1 MKEIVDLLVKQ
12 PPVQFGIGAAKGTG
26 RGLYNL
32 VDKLIVD
39 NMLLGNYESWEKL
52 GERINP
58 DPKQQSIMDEQR
70 GKDMPFVS
78 ELAHDV
84 GDFLGGAS
92 FELGTAAAGRKLPSW
107 NLLPAES
114 ATSYLTGSQEEK
126 DRLIDASLTGMLGG
140 AGLAGS
146 HLLTQTAQAV
156 NNAYHFLNPKTSL
169 DSFVKSELQQNS
181 LYGGALE
188 DLLKANQ
195 RYLEE
200 RYPGVQFSTPQVA
213 NATSFAKDG
222 YDADLP
228 LSQYAKTFGSRGGYE
243 AIPLQQQK
251 TQDMF
256 VLDGL
261 KEYSGRKPAAQ
272 DDFPD
277 FRPPEPGESIRQ
289 YAEQYR
295 RAQVEPYYA
304 IVDGDMTNYDT
315 QIGKEFKK
323 LRKERPSIKKAAS
336 QGKSIFKDMGG
347 GSTTKDA
354 LNSGTYISSII
365 QSLNDMENVSRRQG
379 KVGKSKGIRS
389 AKNAFSDLLEDLS
402 PEILQGNR
410 LYYESSVP
418 INQMDV
424 ADFILNKSVPKG
436 YRNNLSATPPGTLK
450 MNTIREF
457 ADDPDAIVQKVLQR
471 PKKASEVLNQEF
483 MDEMAKLNEL
493 SHIQE
498 TTKSGLRSQGSPTV
512 ANLKQTEDL
521 KKKVNAS
528 LTPLSPDVLVRMAN
542 QLARKHVSS
551 QTAKYDQRLGEAL
564 SDPQVALEI
573 LQTAP
578 NLLLENKIA
587 TPSIIGAIMAAEN
600 NED

>member
-1 MKEIVDLLVKQ
+1 MKEIIDLLVQQ
-12 PPVQFGIGAAKGTG
+12 PPVQFGIGATKGAG

-32 VDKLIVD
+32 VDKMIVD
-39 NMLLGNYESWEKL
+39 NMLLGNYESWDKL
-52 GERINP
+52 GERLNP
-58 DPKQQSIMDEQR
+58 DPKQKSIMDTQR
-70 GKDMPFVS
+70 DKDMPFVS
-78 ELAHDV
+78 EMSHDV
-84 GDFLGGAS
+84 GEFLGGAS
-92 FELGTAAAGRKLPSW
+92 FELGTAAAGRRLPPW

-114 ATSYLTGSQEEK
+114 ATSYLTGSQDEK

-146 HLLTQTAQAV
+146 HVLTQGAQALS
-156 NNAYHFLNPKTSL
+156 NAYHFLNPKTSL
-169 DSFVKSELQQNS
+169 DSFVKSELEQNS
-181 LYGGALE
+181 NYGGALKY
-188 DLLKANQ
+188 LLGENNS
-195 RYLEE
+195 YLKDK
-200 RYPGVQFSTPQVA
+200 YPGVQFSTPQVA
-213 NATSFAKDG
+213 NATSFSGG

-243 AIPLQQQK
+243 AIPVIPQK
-251 TQDMF
+251 TQDQY
-256 VLDGL
+256 VLDAL
-261 KEYSGRKPAAQ
+261 KEYSGKKTAVQ
-272 DDFPD
+272 EDFPD
-277 FRPPEPGESIRQ
+277 FRPPEPGESIRS
-289 YAEQYR
+289 YAEQNR

-315 QIGKEFKK
+315 QIGKEFRK
-323 LRKERPSIKKAAS
+323 LRKERPSIKKAAN

-347 GSTTKDA
+347 GSSTKD
-354 LNSGTYISSII
+354 LLGSGTYISSII
-365 QSLNDMENVSRRQG
+365 QSLNDMENVARRQG
-379 KVGKSKGIRS
+379 KFGKSKGVRS

-402 PEILQGNR
+402 PEILKGNR
-410 LYYESSVP
+410 RYYESSIP

-424 ADFILNKSVPKG
+424 ADFLLNKTVPKG

-450 MNTIREF
+450 MNAIRDF
-457 ADDPDAIVQKVLQR
+457 ADNPDAIVQSVLQR
-471 PKKASEVLNQEF
+471 PKAASEVLNPEF
-483 MDEMAKLNEL
+483 LDEMGKLNEL
-493 SHIQE
+493 AHIQE
-498 TTKSGLRSQGSPTV
+498 VTKSGLRSQGSPTA

-551 QTAKYDQRLGEAL
+551 QTAKYDERLGAAL
-564 SDPQVALEI
+564 NDPQVALQI